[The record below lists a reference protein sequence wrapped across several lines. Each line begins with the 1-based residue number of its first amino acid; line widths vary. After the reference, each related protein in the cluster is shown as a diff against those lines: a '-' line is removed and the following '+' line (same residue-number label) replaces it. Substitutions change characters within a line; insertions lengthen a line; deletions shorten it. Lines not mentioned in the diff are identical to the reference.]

1 MARGF
6 SPLGTGGSWSQPH
19 VGDDVRLRILCAI
32 EASWRA
38 DGRSPSYREIRATTG
53 LRALSHAKYHVD
65 ELVAEGLLRRLP
77 GSRGLLPVQPAGL
90 PILGTIAAGDPL
102 DLFEEGEFEVLRLPD
117 QPSVSSGH
125 GLSHQRDTRD
135 TYALRVRGDSMVEDG
150 ILDGDYVLIAPSPVV
165 QGTIAV
171 AVHYTANGGRGEATL
186 KWVYVYEDEVHLR
199 PANPAYATRVIARED
214 WDREWSVQGKLVGVY
229 RRYEA

>member
-1 MARGF
+1 MSKGF
-6 SPLGTGGSWSQPH
+6 SPLGMGGSWSQPH
-19 VGDDVRLRILCAI
+19 IGDDVRLRILRTV
-32 EASWRA
+32 EDGWRT
-38 DGRSPSYREIRATTG
+38 DGRSPTYREIRATTG
-53 LRALSHAKYHVD
+53 LRALSHVKYHVD

-77 GSRGLLPVQPAGL
+77 GSRGLLPVRPAGL
-90 PILGTIAAGDPL
+90 QILGTIAAGDPL

-117 QPSVSSGH
+117 QPGAPSGH
-125 GLSHQRDTRD
+125 GLSHQRD

-171 AVHYTANGGRGEATL
+171 AAHHTANGGRGEATL
-186 KWVYVYEDEVHLR
+186 KWLYVYEDEVHLR